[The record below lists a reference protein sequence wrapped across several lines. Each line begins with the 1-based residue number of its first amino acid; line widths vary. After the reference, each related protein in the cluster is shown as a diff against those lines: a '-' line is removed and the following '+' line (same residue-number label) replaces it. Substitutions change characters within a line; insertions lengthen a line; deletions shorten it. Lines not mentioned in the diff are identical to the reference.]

1 MFGEKPTGSDEMGK
15 MINEF
20 HTKRMEELIKTAGG
34 ELIIG
39 GRINLEAKYC
49 EPTIIV
55 EPD

>member
-34 ELIIG
+34 EVKIG
-39 GRINLEAKYC
+39 GKVDLDNKYV
-49 EPTIIV
+49 EPTVI
-55 EPD
+55 